1 MTAFI
6 CHTYFRARKQERLGM
21 MITFKYSLRKSEW
34 TAGPYYVIYLHLLSC
49 FLWYLIR
56 YLKWYFKKK
65 KKKCQRSPNNAC
77 VTRKQRHWILCW
89 GLNTAL
95 PCFGSLPYVVKGSLH
110 MALIYEAV
118 FKGLTCQV
126 KFVDSHSHAWSW
138 CEGQR
143 RPHSPPGTPPS

>member
-6 CHTYFRARKQERLGM
+6 YHTYFRARKQEILGM

-34 TAGPYYVIYLHLLSC
+34 TAGLYYVIYLHILSC

-77 VTRKQRHWILCW
+77 VTTKQRHWILCW
-89 GLNTAL
+89 GFNTAL
-95 PCFGSLPYVVKGSLH
+95 PCFGSLPCVVKGSLH

-126 KFVDSHSHAWSW
+126 KFVDSHSHVWSW